1 MEKTEN
7 IDSFISGFPADVQA
21 VLQELRALIH
31 REAPGCTEEIK
42 YAIPTFVLNGNLVH
56 FSAYKTHI
64 GFYPGSSGI
73 AHFTSKLQQYKLSKG
88 TVQFPLGQPLPFD
101 LIAEIVRFRVGE
113 NLAKTAKKQKK
124 S

>member
-1 MEKTEN
+1 MEKAEN
-7 IDSFISGFPADVQA
+7 IDSFIADLPPEVQS

-31 REAPGCTEEIK
+31 REAPGCNETIN
-42 YAIPTFVLNGNLVH
+42 YGIPTFQLNGNLVH
-56 FSAYKTHI
+56 FSAYKNHI

-73 AHFTSKLQQYKLSKG
+73 AHFSNKLQQYKLSKG

-113 NLAKTAKKQKK
+113 NLAKKTKKK
-124 S
+124 

>member
-1 MEKTEN
+1 MQKAESIE
-7 IDSFISGFPADVQA
+7 SFISGFPSEIQS

-31 REAPGCTEEIK
+31 REAPGCTEDIK
-42 YAIPTFVLNGNLVH
+42 YGIPTFVLNGNLVH

-64 GFYPGSSGI
+64 GFYPGASGI
-73 AHFTSKLQQYKLSKG
+73 AYFAGRLQQYKLSKG

-113 NLAKTAKKQKK
+113 NLAKKTKKK
-124 S
+124 